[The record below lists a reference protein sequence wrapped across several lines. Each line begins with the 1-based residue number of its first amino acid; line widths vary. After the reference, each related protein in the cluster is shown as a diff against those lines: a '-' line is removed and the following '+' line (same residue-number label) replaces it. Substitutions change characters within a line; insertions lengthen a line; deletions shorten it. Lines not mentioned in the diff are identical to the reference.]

1 MRDRKAPRRALAALC
16 AVLIL
21 GGSFVPKRPQAA
33 VIADRVKAVTREYP
47 HGSYFHDWVTV
58 SYVKNGVLWHYTGH
72 ECAGFVMHVTKKAF
86 QKPYYIGSPDYG
98 LVYKTVSTKNTEE
111 MKTLFS
117 YAKIGDVIRW
127 TGKGGIHQAV
137 FMESNKR
144 GVQVYEAN
152 FGNDY
157 NRVWYNHLWPW
168 NNRALWTGTSSNVS
182 VYRYKDYTEID
193 RMVAKVAL
201 NRSSYRIKKK
211 KSFRLTALVSPASAY
226 NKKVSWKSSNPKVAK
241 VSAKGV
247 VKAKKKGRAFITA
260 TAKDGSGRKASCKV
274 TVK

>member
-1 MRDRKAPRRALAALC
+1 MRDRQAPRRALAALC

-21 GGSFVPKRPQAA
+21 GGIFVPERPQAA

-127 TGKGGIHQAV
+127 TG
-137 FMESNKR
+137 R
-144 GVQVYEAN
+144 GPGPQSPVIPGPQMIIPDPVVIVPEIGFIDLNAS
-152 FGNDY
+152 FIAF
-157 NRVWYNHLWPW
+157 HK
-168 NNRALWTGTSSNVS
+168 
-182 VYRYKDYTEID
+182 YRQ
-193 RMVAKVAL
+193 
-201 NRSSYRIKKK
+201 
-211 KSFRLTALVSPASAY
+211 
-226 NKKVSWKSSNPKVAK
+226 
-241 VSAKGV
+241 
-247 VKAKKKGRAFITA
+247 
-260 TAKDGSGRKASCKV
+260 
-274 TVK
+274 